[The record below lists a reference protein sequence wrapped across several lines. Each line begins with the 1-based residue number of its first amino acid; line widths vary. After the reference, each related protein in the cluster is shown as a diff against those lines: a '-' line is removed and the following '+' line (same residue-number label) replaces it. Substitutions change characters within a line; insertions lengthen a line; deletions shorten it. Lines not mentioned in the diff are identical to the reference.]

1 MHIPDGFLDIKTLAT
16 TNLISISFLFYVSRR
31 ISKLI
36 LPERI
41 PLMGIASAFVFTI
54 QLIAFPVISG
64 TSVHLLGS
72 VLISVLLGPGSGF
85 LIISSALILQ
95 SILFQHGGLISLGAN
110 IFNIGIIGCFL
121 GYLIYRIYPSKI
133 LAAISSFLTTIIGA
147 FFCVIELYISQ
158 RIDFKVGLVAMLLS
172 HLIIGIIEGAM
183 TFLVLLAIER
193 TRPDLLNLDK
203 I

>member
-54 QLIAFPVISG
+54 QLIAFPVIGG

-193 TRPDLLNLDK
+193 IRPDLLNLDK

>member
-54 QLIAFPVISG
+54 QLIAFPVIGG